1 MRGIGNQVFVEVAQI
16 YCAFGPFNL
25 SMRMGNGM
33 SRIRFDKDGDY
44 QTDPGTAKSGIRMDF
59 GT

>member
-16 YCAFGPFNL
+16 YYAYINL
-25 SMRMGNGM
+25 FMRMGNGM
-33 SRIRFDKDGDY
+33 SRIRFDKDSDY